1 MKFVCFNTMTE
12 KGLNKKVN
20 EFLEKNPY
28 IEIIKFDYE
37 VSTSGYGVGIL
48 YDEKKRI

>member
-20 EFLEKNPY
+20 EFLEENPY
-28 IEIIKFDYE
+28 QEME
-37 VSTSGYGVGIL
+37 
-48 YDEKKRI
+48 EKLSN